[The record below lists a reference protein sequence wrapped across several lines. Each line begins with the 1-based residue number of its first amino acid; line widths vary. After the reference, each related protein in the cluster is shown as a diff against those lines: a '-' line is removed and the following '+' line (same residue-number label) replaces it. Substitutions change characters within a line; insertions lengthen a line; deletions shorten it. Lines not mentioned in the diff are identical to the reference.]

1 MGEGGDAMSAAVRIP
16 RCDVGAYQ
24 GPEDNEALWHGKRGG
39 DPDKQAGTGTLV
51 HLARDHA
58 NKQGAEV
65 PGHLCRPTVAEDM
78 HGKFKPVEQP
88 AEGATDGTVAPG
100 NTGHVGRFEM
110 LDAAEDDEKP
120 DPVWLFPTLMLPN
133 THVTLTGPPGT
144 FESFFVLD
152 IGLSAAT
159 GSREGRVWPVVND
172 PGAVLYATGE
182 GGAGFKPRRRAWEKQ
197 HNGAERVT
205 NFIRATAVP
214 WSGNAADISAFI
226 SEARKK
232 RPEGYRLLI
241 LDTANRA
248 MAGQNQNAIEVATA
262 FTALCERLRD
272 GLKPKDGLGCTTLSI
287 HHTGHADQDRA
298 AGSMAFLGDAD
309 TALVVKREGKA
320 MAVSITMTKQR
331 DAPEWESP
339 KVVKLIEVEGSLVV
353 VPADGAAPLAKND
366 PHRDGLATV
375 FALQGVVE
383 TALRSTINGVL
394 ANSALA
400 RMAEERLRD
409 DHKIEVSASRIR
421 NHYLP
426 LLVKM
431 GPAKRWYTTKTNS
444 WCWRAAPG
452 DAR

>member
-1 MGEGGDAMSAAVRIP
+1 MSAAERLP

-24 GPEDNEALWHGKRGG
+24 GPEDNEALFYGKRGG
-39 DPDKQAGTGTLV
+39 DPDRQAGTGTLV

-58 NKQGAEV
+58 SKQGVEV
-65 PGHLCRPTVAEDM
+65 PDHLCRPTSAEDM

-88 AEGATDGTVAPG
+88 AEGASDGTVAPG

-120 DPVWLFPTLMLPN
+120 DPVSLFPTLMLPN

-144 FESFFVLD
+144 FKSFFVLD

-232 RPEGYRLLI
+232 RRAGVSGRVARNPPAANMPISAGGHGQGFAVPVQTGYQIIFR
-241 LDTANRA
+241 
-248 MAGQNQNAIEVATA
+248 G
-262 FTALCERLRD
+262 
-272 GLKPKDGLGCTTLSI
+272 
-287 HHTGHADQDRA
+287 A
-298 AGSMAFLGDAD
+298 AGVPVGQPGGPGRPITHIIRTVPHFFSEHEDRSRRGNPGRPERVGDFF
-309 TALVVKREGKA
+309 RF
-320 MAVSITMTKQR
+320 TKN
-331 DAPEWESP
+331 
-339 KVVKLIEVEGSLVV
+339 I
-353 VPADGAAPLAKND
+353 
-366 PHRDGLATV
+366 
-375 FALQGVVE
+375 
-383 TALRSTINGVL
+383 
-394 ANSALA
+394 
-400 RMAEERLRD
+400 
-409 DHKIEVSASRIR
+409 
-421 NHYLP
+421 
-426 LLVKM
+426 
-431 GPAKRWYTTKTNS
+431 
-444 WCWRAAPG
+444 
-452 DAR
+452 